1 MTLGP
6 AALTLIGFIA
16 SIGAVTGFYL
26 LTRAAAALRGKESR
40 FHGLG

>member
-16 SIGAVTGFYL
+16 SIGAVTGLYL
-26 LTRAAAALRGKESR
+26 LTRAASAMRGKES
-40 FHGLG
+40 